1 MKLNLLTCQVKV
13 RMSERFEQ
21 EMCGL
26 FASHAGGERFV
37 FTWVVFLVADEFQQ
51 KLETLS
57 FNHRAQCHGELSF
70 KFKTHTQKKK
80 DQKKKGRFLC
90 STEMLMLRNP

>member
-13 RMSERFEQ
+13 RMSEWFEQ
-21 EMCGL
+21 EMCGP

-37 FTWVVFLVADEFQQ
+37 FTWLVFLVADEFQQ

-57 FNHRAQCHGELSF
+57 FNLRAQCRGELSF
-70 KFKTHTQKKK
+70 KFKTHTHTHT
-80 DQKKKGRFLC
+80 QKKKGRFLC